1 MKTNPTSGSETV
13 IFEGARLAKEIIYL
27 KFSIMH
33 NLLNLRKI
41 LSLKCDSIPS
51 ITVYFAQ
58 HMDTYVDIQNIIQSF
73 LLNPLNINT
82 LF

>member
-58 HMDTYVDIQNIIQSF
+58 HMDTYGELSNA
-73 LLNPLNINT
+73 LNNST
-82 LF
+82 